1 MKYSGEIEGKYRQ
14 FKGPINTALRVASI
28 LLCIYSLLYAS
39 RLFAL
44 ARINILSAIHNA
56 IFLSFLLILVF
67 LLVPARKGGPKNR
80 VAWYDILLCA
90 GSLVATVYFAVEWQT
105 LQLGKPWVAPHEI
118 VLGFILLV
126 AVSEATRRTV
136 GLGVV
141 VVVWVFLLYWKFCY
155 LIPGALGGPVFSL
168 RRIMVYVY
176 MSWQGLFGPTLVLST
191 TIIVVFVTFGVLLVR
206 AGAGQFFL
214 NLALSLVG
222 HVTGGAA
229 KVAVVGSALFGT
241 LSGSAVSNVCV
252 VGPITIPLMKSV
264 GYKPHFASAVEA
276 VASTGGIL
284 MPPMM
289 GVVAF
294 VLASMTA
301 IPYGTVC
308 VAAALPAILYYLSL
322 FMQVHFEAVKSGLCG
337 LPRQELPNR
346 GKVLREGWYFL
357 IPLALLIVLLM
368 ILDYEPI
375 LSAIYTIIVTIIV
388 SAFRKET
395 RMGLTALL
403 DVLEGGIRA
412 MIVIIP
418 ICSLIGVITSA
429 MEVTGLGL
437 TLGTTLTEVA
447 GGSLAVLAI
456 LAAVIIYLMGMGVSA
471 ISSYILL
478 AVSVAPAMTLLGA
491 PLLGAHLFILYM
503 TCSTLITP
511 PYCLAA
517 YVAATIG
524 ETSPMKTG
532 FQAMRLGIVVYIVP
546 FIIIFNPALLIV
558 GGTLGGSVLAF
569 ITAIIGVVLLAAGV
583 EGCLLTNTNWI
594 QRILLIGAG
603 LLMIVPGWMTD
614 VAGIV
619 LGALMFLWQ
628 WKTVRLVRSRRVP

>member
-1 MKYSGEIEGKYRQ
+1 MKYSGEIEDKYRQ
-14 FKGPINTALRVASI
+14 FKGPISKILRVASI
-28 LLCIYSLLYAS
+28 LLCLYSLLYAS

-44 ARINILSAIHNA
+44 AGINILAALHNA

-67 LLVPARKGGPKNR
+67 LLVPARKGSPKNR

-90 GSLVATVYFAVEWQT
+90 GSLVATVYFAVEWQA
-105 LQLGKPWVAPHEI
+105 LQLGKPWVEPHEI
-118 VLGFILLV
+118 ILGLILLV
-126 AVSEATRRTV
+126 AVSEATRRTA

-141 VVVWVFLLYWKFCY
+141 IVVWLSLLYWKFCY
-155 LIPGALGGPVFSL
+155 LIPGVLGGPEFSP

-176 MSWQGLFGPTLVLST
+176 MSWEGLFGPTLVLST

-206 AGAGQFFL
+206 AGAGQFFI

-222 HVTGGAA
+222 HVRGGAA

-252 VGPITIPLMKSV
+252 VGPITIPLMKSI

-308 VAAALPAILYYLSL
+308 LAAALPAILYYLSL
-322 FMQVHFEAVKSGLCG
+322 FMQVHFEAVKTGLRG
-337 LPRQELPNR
+337 LPRQELPHLR
-346 GKVLREGWYFL
+346 KVLREGWYFL
-357 IPLALLIVLLM
+357 LPLALLVVLLM
-368 ILDYEPI
+368 ILQYEPI

-412 MIVIIP
+412 MMVVVP
-418 ICSLIGVITSA
+418 ICSLIGVITSS

-437 TLGTTLTEVA
+437 TLGATLVGAA
-447 GGSLAVLAI
+447 GRSLAVLGI
-456 LAAVIIYLMGMGVSA
+456 LAAIIIYLMGMGVSA

-478 AVSVAPAMTLLGA
+478 AVSVAPAMVLLGA

-524 ETSPMKTG
+524 GSPPMKTG

-546 FIIIFNPALLIV
+546 FIVLFNPALLIV
-558 GGTLGGSVLAF
+558 GGTFGESILVF

-583 EGCLLTNTNWI
+583 EGCLFTDTNWV
-594 QRILLIGAG
+594 QRALLIVAG
-603 LLMIVPGWMTD
+603 LLMIVPGWISD
-614 VAGIV
+614 VAGIA
-619 LGALMFLWQ
+619 LGALLVLWQ
-628 WKTVRLVRSRRVP
+628 WNTMRNRQMA